1 MTMAMPLAD
10 EFEAEE
16 LVIEAIRSGDRYAF
30 EEFVRRRN
38 RWVRGVIFG
47 VLGNRE
53 CVDDVSQQV
62 WSAVWQRIGELRESR
77 SWRPWLYRLARNAA
91 IDAGREITRRR
102 NVVHPLAVD
111 LPERAGSPGPDG
123 EAGRKELHDGVLAAI
138 QALPAIYREPFVLRH
153 VNGWTYREIGEVMG
167 LPIDSVE
174 TRLVRARRFL
184 RESLRDRIG

>member
-1 MTMAMPLAD
+1 MP
-10 EFEAEE
+10 FAEE
-16 LVIEAIRSGDRYAF
+16 FDAEESVIEAIGGGDRYAF

-38 RWVRGVIFG
+38 RWVRAVVFG

-62 WSAVWQRIGELRESR
+62 WSAVWQRIGELRDIR
-77 SWRPWLYRLARNAA
+77 SWRPWLYRLTRNAA

-102 NVVHPLAVD
+102 NVVHPLAED
-111 LPERAGSPGPDG
+111 LQKHTSTPEPDAVLARDEQHRA
-123 EAGRKELHDGVLAAI
+123 VLAAI

-153 VNGWTYREIGEVMG
+153 VNGWTYQEIGEVMG

-174 TRLVRARRFL
+174 TRLVRARRLL
-184 RESLRDRIG
+184 RESLKDRIA